1 MPLGSRTWE
10 YVAQRRLVCSGPLE
24 VADLECPSAL
34 ACTAC
39 FAVKYGVTQ
48 AVQRIDELAA
58 LQRSA
63 VDAMGSS
70 VANPGAAAIIAP
82 YRGPADWVGPPAH
95 GNIVGFVSKR

>member
-1 MPLGSRTWE
+1 MHR
-10 YVAQRRLVCSGPLE
+10 
-24 VADLECPSAL
+24 
-34 ACTAC
+34 
-39 FAVKYGVTQ
+39 VTQ